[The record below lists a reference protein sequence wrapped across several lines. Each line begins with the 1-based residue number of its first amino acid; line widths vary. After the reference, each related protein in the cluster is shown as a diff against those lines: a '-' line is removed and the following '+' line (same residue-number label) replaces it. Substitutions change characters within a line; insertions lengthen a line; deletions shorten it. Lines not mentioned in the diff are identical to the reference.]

1 MISTRPPFITG
12 STIITMTLPQ
22 LFSQP
27 LFLHA
32 GLYLGIRTPTR

>member
-12 STIITMTLPQ
+12 STIITMTLPW
-22 LFSQP
+22 LFPQP

-32 GLYLGIRTPTR
+32 GLCSGTTTPTR